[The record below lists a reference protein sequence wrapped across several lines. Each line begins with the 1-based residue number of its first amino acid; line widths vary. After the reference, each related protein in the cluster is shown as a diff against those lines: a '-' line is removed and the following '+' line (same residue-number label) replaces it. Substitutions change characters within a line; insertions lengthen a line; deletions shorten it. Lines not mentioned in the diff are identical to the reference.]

1 MSPSRS
7 VYPATMV
14 GLTAKAK
21 AKLPP
26 VQPTRANI
34 RGMKVILYGEVE
46 GMTRAQVTA
55 ELTALGATVLTKRS
69 PNADC
74 ALYGAEPRSS
84 KQLERYFLWRE
95 DRVKSYGPK
104 TLLALL
110 GPVAVAA
117 KQAAKAK
124 AAAKKTTAK
133 KIATKAVAK
142 KATKK
147 ATTRKTAARK
157 AARRQ

>member
-1 MSPSRS
+1 
-7 VYPATMV
+7 MV

-46 GMTRAQVTA
+46 GMTRAQVVA
-55 ELTALGATVLTKRS
+55 ALTALGAVVLTKRS

-124 AAAKKTTAK
+124 AAAKKT
-133 KIATKAVAK
+133 AK
-142 KATKK
+142 KATTK
-147 ATTRKTAARK
+147 KTAAK
-157 AARRQ
+157 KTAKRQ